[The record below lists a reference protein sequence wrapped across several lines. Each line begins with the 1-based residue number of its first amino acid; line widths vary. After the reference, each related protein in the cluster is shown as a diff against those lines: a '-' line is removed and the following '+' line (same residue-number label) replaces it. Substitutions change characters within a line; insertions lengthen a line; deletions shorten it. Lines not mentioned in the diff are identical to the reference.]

1 MGNQIPKLNQL
12 ILPTHLITNI
22 KSLFGILE
30 NQQEAIRGAQLAQIN
45 HIDDAFLFVENG
57 RVKDY
62 GPMSECPE
70 LNVQHID
77 ATGKFVLP
85 SWCDSHTHLVFAAS
99 REKEFVDRIHGLS
112 YEEIANRGGGIL
124 NSARKLRDT
133 PEEILL
139 EQAYSRL
146 LEVQS
151 YGTGA
156 IEIKSGYGLS
166 TESELK
172 MLRVIRELKKLSP
185 VSIKSTFL
193 GAHALPLEY
202 KQDSRELL
210 TGLLIYLSSK

>member
-85 SWCDSHTHLVFAAS
+85 SWCDSHTHLVLRSMVFFKDFLIITLFYYNLIKLIFINTDLHNFLQ
-99 REKEFVDRIHGLS
+99 RPYINDEMVLS
-112 YEEIANRGGGIL
+112 FKFCVHPI
-124 NSARKLRDT
+124 
-133 PEEILL
+133 
-139 EQAYSRL
+139 
-146 LEVQS
+146 
-151 YGTGA
+151 
-156 IEIKSGYGLS
+156 
-166 TESELK
+166 
-172 MLRVIRELKKLSP
+172 
-185 VSIKSTFL
+185 
-193 GAHALPLEY
+193 
-202 KQDSRELL
+202 
-210 TGLLIYLSSK
+210 